1 MIGVKAIVTMERT
14 LYLDLPDNTSKDDI
28 IKEAQKEIVLPVN
41 ALYTA
46 NNILSRIN
54 VNAPKLDLS
63 DWDTKSVNYEIL

>member
-1 MIGVKAIVTMERT
+1 MIGIKAIVTMERT

-54 VNAPKLDLS
+54 VNTPKLDLS

>member
-54 VNAPKLDLS
+54 VNTPKLDLS